1 MADVPERMVL
11 EVVTPE
17 GVVLREEAKELSVE
31 ASDGWIGI
39 LPGHAP
45 LVAKLK
51 GGLLEYTG
59 DDGRRHVTIGE
70 GTLKV
75 SPEKVT
81 VLTRTAIV
89 R

>member
-1 MADVPERMVL
+1 
-11 EVVTPE
+11 
-17 GVVLREEAKELSVE
+17 
-31 ASDGWIGI
+31 
-39 LPGHAP
+39 
-45 LVAKLK
+45 VAKLK

-81 VLTRTAIV
+81 VLTRAAIV

>member
-1 MADVPERMVL
+1 MADLPERMVL

-17 GVVLREEAKELSVE
+17 GVVLREKARELLVE

-45 LVAKLK
+45 LIARLK
-51 GGLLEYTG
+51 GGVLEYEG

-75 SPEKVT
+75 RPEKVT
-81 VLTRTAIV
+81 VLTRTAIL